1 MPSAPDVVAIPN
13 GVFVE
18 NCYLVADAESR
29 EAVMVDPGEESPRF
43 LAELKRRGW
52 MLKAIWLTHAHID
65 HILGVGDVKARTGV
79 PVLLHPA
86 DHQMYHGLARQAAL
100 FGLPGVADPPPLD
113 GELVEGQKVSI
124 GRFSFD
130 VVHTPGHSPG
140 SVSFLGHGLALSG
153 DVLFAGSIGR
163 TDLPGGSM
171 QVLEQ
176 SIRRRLYALPDETRV
191 LSGHGPETT
200 IGVEK
205 RSNPFVR
212 VPVAGNHCMRC
223 GTEVKSKP
231 WGCKNPCPNCG
242 FVYPLGDC
250 SD

>member
-1 MPSAPDVVAIPN
+1 VSRAPDVVALPN
-13 GVFVE
+13 GVFAE
-18 NCYLVADAESR
+18 NCYLVADPDTR
-29 EAVMVDPGEESPRF
+29 EAVVIDPGEEAPRF
-43 LAELKRRGW
+43 IEGLTRRGW
-52 MLKAIWLTHAHID
+52 TPSAIWLTHAHID
-65 HILGVGDVKARTGV
+65 HVLGVGAVKRAWDV
-79 PVLLHPA
+79 PILLHP
-86 DHQMYHGLARQAAL
+86 DDRPFYDNVPRQAAM
-100 FGLPGVADPPPLD
+100 FGITAEQPPPVDAPLA
-113 GELVEGQKVSI
+113 EGQALAV
-124 GRFSFD
+124 GAFTFD

-140 SVSFLGHGLALSG
+140 SVSFIGHGLAFSG

-163 TDLPGGSM
+163 TDFLGGDM
-171 QVLEQ
+171 PTLER
-176 SIRRRLYALPDETRV
+176 SIRTRLYRLPDETRV

-212 VPVAGNHCMRC
+212 VLAGANQCQRC
-223 GTEVKSKP
+223 GADVPGKP